1 MTRKSKSII
10 IAVSLSI
17 VAAILIGVLY
27 SVFLPLSINET
38 DIELKNI
45 AVENIGNVFY
55 GETLTEKEWRSDYF
69 YNKSLYGM
77 DWAEYEKIYCES
89 SSFEAFS
96 VSFDIVNNTDK
107 VMGLF
112 SVVGTEA
119 EYIVVMDCLDNEESV
134 YIDPGE
140 SCLVSFVVYVD
151 CNEFT
156 EVDEEFVLGKIEKIE
171 YSPLNGTDNTSI
183 FFGGDIVGLFYKR
196 YFNVG

>member
-77 DWAEYEKIYCES
+77 DWAEYEKIYCEN

-96 VSFDIVNNTDK
+96 VSFDIVSDS
-107 VMGLF
+107 F
-112 SVVGTEA
+112 HF
-119 EYIVVMDCLDNEESV
+119 LDF
-134 YIDPGE
+134 
-140 SCLVSFVVYVD
+140 LRFV
-151 CNEFT
+151 T
-156 EVDEEFVLGKIEKIE
+156 IKKI
-171 YSPLNGTDNTSI
+171 
-183 FFGGDIVGLFYKR
+183 
-196 YFNVG
+196 